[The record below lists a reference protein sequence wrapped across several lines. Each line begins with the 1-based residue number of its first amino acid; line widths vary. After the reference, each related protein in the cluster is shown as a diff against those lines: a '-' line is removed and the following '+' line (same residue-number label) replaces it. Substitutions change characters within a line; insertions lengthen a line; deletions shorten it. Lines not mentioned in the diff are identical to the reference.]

1 MYKIKVAFVNRRIYI
16 KTWLLDFT
24 NDVLVKLTDIGT
36 HDRRWCSA
44 MFQNVVEEWTLY
56 NSRALECWLVKVNEA
71 HWPHRRVEKKFKPKP
86 QRSQSPT
93 IAHRSVGTQPSGALC
108 LFTRL
113 CRVVVEVVAQPDR
126 FGSRI
131 DSLLQPS
138 QTVLDAI
145 EEEENRKTHCT

>member
-1 MYKIKVAFVNRRIYI
+1 VHRIKVAFVNRRIYI
-16 KTWLLDFT
+16 KIRLCYKKWRPCQ
-24 NDVLVKLTDIGT
+24 TDWYRYT
-36 HDRRWCSA
+36 RKA
-44 MFQNVVEEWTLY
+44 MMLCNVSNVVEEWTLY

-113 CRVVVEVVAQPDR
+113 CRVVVVEVVAQPDR

-138 QTVLDAI
+138 QTVLYAI